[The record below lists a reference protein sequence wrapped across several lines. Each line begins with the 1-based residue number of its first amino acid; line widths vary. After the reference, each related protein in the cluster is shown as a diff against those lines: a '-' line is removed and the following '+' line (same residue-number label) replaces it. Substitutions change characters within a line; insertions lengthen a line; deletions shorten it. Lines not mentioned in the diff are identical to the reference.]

1 MTGKMSKYIQKI
13 SKGDAESVDMDS
25 SQLDLASKY
34 VEQQVNAG
42 HIPLGYVFVVR
53 KGKIVLDKYFIH
65 PKVVD
70 QGIKIYSNSMFP
82 IASVTKPLTATLAM
96 KMVEMGNFSLDTP
109 VAEYIS
115 EFGQKGKN
123 SITPR
128 HLLTHTSGLSDSLVA
143 QNGKPK
149 PTCFDEVI
157 NRICEQPLMFQP
169 GTDFSYS
176 TPAFEVLVT
185 LIQKTSGIEWEQL
198 SKELLFKPMAMTNSH
213 FNTPKAPIDQAIPL
227 FNRAM
232 EIDLSPH
239 DSGLE
244 LHHHF
249 KFNMGGGNGISN
261 PRDIAAF
268 CQMMLNQGSYNN
280 VQILSPVTVSRMT
293 EPQFQWWDSG
303 SKLNL
308 QEKPDFVSQGLG
320 WMVRNKSHYRGSDLM
335 SPKAFF
341 HGGAYGMRTIVDPE
355 YDLITIFLTSA
366 YHDSSYGNTRNC
378 SYYPW
383 LTHHHYMQQI
393 FSNMTYAAIKK

>member
-1 MTGKMSKYIQKI
+1 MSKYIQKI

-25 SQLDLASKY
+25 SQLDLASQY

-65 PKVVD
+65 PKALD

-109 VAEYIS
+109 VAEYIP
-115 EFGQKGKN
+115 EFGQKGKP

-198 SKELLFKPMAMTNSH
+198 SKELLLLIIRNS
-213 FNTPKAPIDQAIPL
+213 
-227 FNRAM
+227 
-232 EIDLSPH
+232 
-239 DSGLE
+239 
-244 LHHHF
+244 
-249 KFNMGGGNGISN
+249 
-261 PRDIAAF
+261 
-268 CQMMLNQGSYNN
+268 
-280 VQILSPVTVSRMT
+280 
-293 EPQFQWWDSG
+293 
-303 SKLNL
+303 
-308 QEKPDFVSQGLG
+308 
-320 WMVRNKSHYRGSDLM
+320 
-335 SPKAFF
+335 
-341 HGGAYGMRTIVDPE
+341 
-355 YDLITIFLTSA
+355 
-366 YHDSSYGNTRNC
+366 
-378 SYYPW
+378 
-383 LTHHHYMQQI
+383 
-393 FSNMTYAAIKK
+393 

>member
-1 MTGKMSKYIQKI
+1 MSKYIQKI

-268 CQMMLNQGSYNN
+268 CQMLLNQGSYNN

-341 HGGAYGMRTIVDPE
+341 HGGAYGMRAIVDPE

>member
-1 MTGKMSKYIQKI
+1 MSKYIQKI

-198 SKELLFKPMAMTNSH
+198 SKKLLFEPLGMTNSH
-213 FNTPKAPIDQAIPL
+213 FNTPKAPTNQAIPL

-341 HGGAYGMRTIVDPE
+341 HGGAYGMRAIVDPE

>member
-65 PKVVD
+65 PKALD

-82 IASVTKPLTATLAM
+82 IASVTKPLTATLVM

-335 SPKAFF
+335 SSKAFF
-341 HGGAYGMRTIVDPE
+341 HGGAYGMRAIVDPE

>member
-1 MTGKMSKYIQKI
+1 MSKYIQKI

-198 SKELLFKPMAMTNSH
+198 SNELLFKPMAMTNSH

-335 SPKAFF
+335 SSKAFF
-341 HGGAYGMRTIVDPE
+341 HGGAYGMRAIVDPE

>member
-1 MTGKMSKYIQKI
+1 MSKYIQKI

-341 HGGAYGMRTIVDPE
+341 HGGAYGMRAIVDPE

>member
-1 MTGKMSKYIQKI
+1 MSKYIQKI

-335 SPKAFF
+335 SSKAFF
-341 HGGAYGMRTIVDPE
+341 HGGAYGMRAIVDPE

>member
-1 MTGKMSKYIQKI
+1 MSKYIQKI

-176 TPAFEVLVT
+176 TPAF
-185 LIQKTSGIEWEQL
+185 GIEWEQL

-293 EPQFQWWDSG
+293 EPQFQWWDIG
-303 SKLNL
+303 NKLNL

-341 HGGAYGMRTIVDPE
+341 HGGAYGMRAIVDPE

-366 YHDSSYGNTRNC
+366 YHDASYGNNRNC
-378 SYYPW
+378 SSYPW
-383 LTHHHYMQQI
+383 LTHHHQMQQT
-393 FSNMTYAAIKK
+393 FGNMTYAAIMK

>member
-1 MTGKMSKYIQKI
+1 MKSYIEKI
-13 SKGDAESVDMDS
+13 SSGDAESVDMNS
-25 SQLDLASKY
+25 NQLELAAKY
-34 VEQQVNAG
+34 VEQQVDAG
-42 HIPLGYVFVVR
+42 HIPLGYVMVVR
-53 KGKIVLDKYFIH
+53 KGKIVLDKYFVH
-65 PKVVD
+65 PKAAD
-70 QGIKIYSNSMFP
+70 QGVKIQPNTTFR

-96 KMVEMGNFSLDTP
+96 KMVEMGNFSLETP
-109 VAEYIS
+109 VAEYIP
-115 EFGQKGKN
+115 EFSQKGKN

-149 PTCFDEVI
+149 PTCFDEVL
-157 NRICEQPLMFQP
+157 NRIYEQPLMFQP
-169 GTDFSYS
+169 GTNFSYS
-176 TPAFEVLVT
+176 TPAFEVLVA
-185 LIQKTSGIEWEQL
+185 LIQKTSGLELEQL
-198 SKELLFKPMAMTNSH
+198 SKKLLFEPLGMTNSH
-213 FNTPKAPIDQAIPL
+213 FNTPKAPTNQAIPL

-232 EIDLSPH
+232 EIDHSPH
-239 DSGLE
+239 VSGLE
-244 LHHHF
+244 LHQHF

-268 CQMMLNQGSYNN
+268 CQMMLNQGTYNN

-341 HGGAYGMRTIVDPE
+341 HGGAYGMRAIVDPE

-366 YHDSSYGNTRNC
+366 YHDASYGNNRNC
-378 SYYPW
+378 SSYPW
-383 LTHHHYMQQI
+383 LTHHHQMQQT
-393 FSNMTYAAIKK
+393 FGNMTYSAIMK

>member
-1 MTGKMSKYIQKI
+1 MSKYIQKI

-34 VEQQVNAG
+34 VEQQVDAA

-70 QGIKIYSNSMFP
+70 QGIKIHSNSMFP

-109 VAEYIS
+109 VAEYIY

-176 TPAFEVLVT
+176 TPAFEVLVA

-341 HGGAYGMRTIVDPE
+341 HGGAYGMRAIVDPE

>member
-1 MTGKMSKYIQKI
+1 MSKYIQKI

-25 SQLDLASKY
+25 SQLDLASQY

-82 IASVTKPLTATLAM
+82 IASVTKPLTATLVM

-335 SPKAFF
+335 SSKAFF
-341 HGGAYGMRTIVDPE
+341 HGGAYGMRAIVDPE

>member
-1 MTGKMSKYIQKI
+1 MSKYIQKI

-82 IASVTKPLTATLAM
+82 IASVTKPLTATLVM

-335 SPKAFF
+335 SSKAFF
-341 HGGAYGMRTIVDPE
+341 HGGAYGMRAIVDPE

>member
-1 MTGKMSKYIQKI
+1 MSKYIQKI

-280 VQILSPVTVSRMT
+280 SQIISPVTVSRMT
-293 EPQFQWWDSG
+293 EPQFQWWDIG
-303 SKLNL
+303 NKLNL

-341 HGGAYGMRTIVDPE
+341 HGGAYGMRAIVDPE

-366 YHDSSYGNTRNC
+366 YHDASYGNNRNC
-378 SYYPW
+378 SSYPW
-383 LTHHHYMQQI
+383 LTHHHQMQQT
-393 FSNMTYAAIKK
+393 FGNMTYAAIMK

>member
-1 MTGKMSKYIQKI
+1 
-13 SKGDAESVDMDS
+13 
-25 SQLDLASKY
+25 
-34 VEQQVNAG
+34 
-42 HIPLGYVFVVR
+42 
-53 KGKIVLDKYFIH
+53 
-65 PKVVD
+65 
-70 QGIKIYSNSMFP
+70 MFP

-308 QEKPDFVSQGLG
+308 KEKPDFVSQGLG

>member
-1 MTGKMSKYIQKI
+1 MSKYIQKI

-123 SITPR
+123 SITPS

-293 EPQFQWWDSG
+293 EPQFQWWDIG
-303 SKLNL
+303 NKLNL

-341 HGGAYGMRTIVDPE
+341 HGGAYGMRAIVDPE

-366 YHDSSYGNTRNC
+366 YHDASYGNNRNC
-378 SYYPW
+378 SSYPW
-383 LTHHHYMQQI
+383 LTHHHQMQQT
-393 FSNMTYAAIKK
+393 FGNMTYAAIMK

>member
-1 MTGKMSKYIQKI
+1 MSKYIQKI

-198 SKELLFKPMAMTNSH
+198 SKGLLFKPMAMTNSH

-335 SPKAFF
+335 SSKAFF
-341 HGGAYGMRTIVDPE
+341 HGGAYGMRAIVDPE

>member
-335 SPKAFF
+335 SSKAFF
-341 HGGAYGMRTIVDPE
+341 HGGAYGMRAIVDPE

>member
-1 MTGKMSKYIQKI
+1 MSKYIQKI

>member
-1 MTGKMSKYIQKI
+1 MSKYIQKI

-335 SPKAFF
+335 SSKAFF

>member
-1 MTGKMSKYIQKI
+1 MSKYIQKI

-293 EPQFQWWDSG
+293 APQFQWWDSG

>member
-1 MTGKMSKYIQKI
+1 MSKYIQKI

-82 IASVTKPLTATLAM
+82 IASVTKPLTATLVM

>member
-1 MTGKMSKYIQKI
+1 
-13 SKGDAESVDMDS
+13 
-25 SQLDLASKY
+25 
-34 VEQQVNAG
+34 
-42 HIPLGYVFVVR
+42 
-53 KGKIVLDKYFIH
+53 
-65 PKVVD
+65 
-70 QGIKIYSNSMFP
+70 
-82 IASVTKPLTATLAM
+82 
-96 KMVEMGNFSLDTP
+96 
-109 VAEYIS
+109 
-115 EFGQKGKN
+115 
-123 SITPR
+123 
-128 HLLTHTSGLSDSLVA
+128 
-143 QNGKPK
+143 
-149 PTCFDEVI
+149 
-157 NRICEQPLMFQP
+157 
-169 GTDFSYS
+169 
-176 TPAFEVLVT
+176 
-185 LIQKTSGIEWEQL
+185 
-198 SKELLFKPMAMTNSH
+198 MTNSH
-213 FNTPKAPIDQAIPL
+213 FNTPKAPTNQAIPL

-341 HGGAYGMRTIVDPE
+341 HGGAYGMRAIVDPE

-366 YHDSSYGNTRNC
+366 YHDASYGNNRNC
-378 SYYPW
+378 SSYPW
-383 LTHHHYMQQI
+383 LTHHHQMQQT
-393 FSNMTYAAIKK
+393 FGNMTYSAIMK

>member
-1 MTGKMSKYIQKI
+1 MSKYIQKI

-42 HIPLGYVFVVR
+42 HIPLVYVFVVR

-341 HGGAYGMRTIVDPE
+341 HGGAYGMRAIVDPE

>member
-1 MTGKMSKYIQKI
+1 MSKYIQKI

-268 CQMMLNQGSYNN
+268 CQMMLNQGTYNN

-335 SPKAFF
+335 SSKAFF
-341 HGGAYGMRTIVDPE
+341 HGGAYGMRAIVDPE